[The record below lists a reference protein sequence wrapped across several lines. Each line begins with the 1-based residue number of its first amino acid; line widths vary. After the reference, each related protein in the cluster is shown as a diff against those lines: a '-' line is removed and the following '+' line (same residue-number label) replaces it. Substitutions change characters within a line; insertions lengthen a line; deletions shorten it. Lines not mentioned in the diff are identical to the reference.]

1 MLREYFSEIIIL
13 MTFAAILL
21 GIAHPKLK
29 GATSYSIGVL
39 MICVIL
45 LPLVDIIRDFDTKS
59 MFDSI
64 NMDLEYD
71 ITDDMI
77 EASFEEGISEYIAQ
91 KYGVDKSCV
100 SVMADGFDMERLRA
114 ERIYVTLSGK
124 AVFLDYK
131 KIEDEVR
138 SEFTNG
144 GECEVSLKLE

>member
-1 MLREYFSEIIIL
+1 

-114 ERIYVTLSGK
+114 ERIYVTLSGR

-144 GECEVSLKLE
+144 GECEVSLKIE

>member
-144 GECEVSLKLE
+144 GECEVSLKIE

>member
-39 MICVIL
+39 IICVIL

-144 GECEVSLKLE
+144 GECEVSLKIE

>member
-64 NMDLEYD
+64 NTDLEYD

-114 ERIYVTLSGK
+114 ERIYVTLSGR

-144 GECEVSLKLE
+144 GECEVSLKIE

>member
-1 MLREYFSEIIIL
+1 MLREYFSEIIII

-114 ERIYVTLSGK
+114 ERIYVTLSGR

-144 GECEVSLKLE
+144 GECEVSLKIE

>member
-45 LPLVDIIRDFDTKS
+45 LPLVDIIRYFDTKS

-144 GECEVSLKLE
+144 GECEVSLKIE

>member
-1 MLREYFSEIIIL
+1 

-144 GECEVSLKLE
+144 GECEVSLKIE

>member
-39 MICVIL
+39 IICVIL

-64 NMDLEYD
+64 NMDIEYD

-91 KYGVDKSCV
+91 KHGVDKSCV
-100 SVMADGFDMERLRA
+100 TVMADGFDMERLRA
-114 ERIYVTLSGK
+114 ERIYVTLSGR

-144 GECEVSLKLE
+144 GECEVSLKIE

>member
-1 MLREYFSEIIIL
+1 MLREYFTEIIIL

-144 GECEVSLKLE
+144 GECEVSLKIE

>member
-1 MLREYFSEIIIL
+1 